1 MSENTEENSAKKV
14 SKKKIVFVQIDE
26 EITSIFERV
35 EKLPYKEVYL
45 VVPKRAA
52 LLQSV
57 VNLKILK
64 QKFDEI
70 EKTLAIITNDQNG
83 MKLAHLAEIKVFD
96 HWQNGEKTNSD
107 NKPDTALLKPIA
119 ASSNEVE
126 EEAPS
131 RLPQKKSS
139 IFEVVRDLKSGEK
152 GFSLKSYLKER
163 RISKAQAFNLNMPAS
178 TKKFIGGLLALSV
191 AVFLIIAYV
200 ALPGAVINIV
210 PASSVIT
217 KAANITLE
225 SNPNDARSLKS
236 YVIEASVDLTYT
248 HHASGTKSQGANAS
262 GTITI
267 YNENNKEQQLVA
279 QTRFQS
285 PEGIIFRLQRE
296 VFVPAGSSENPGQ
309 IEVTVVADPT
319 DANGVAVGER
329 GNIGPSKFFV
339 VALNEENRKK
349 VYAESFAYMAG
360 GITDVNSFVTEDDL
374 TAAGQKLEEQLKEKA
389 ISALRKE
396 ALAQG
401 NALQKNFVLLEDS
414 DVITYGTPDIDFP
427 TSLVNQEMETFD
439 ISGTMTIEGIAYDSE
454 ALLSILKSEIINGKT
469 PGKQL
474 IKIDE
479 NSISISVFEVGNNYY
494 KFTAQIQG
502 IEEYEIDPELEGGSK
517 LAKKIKEHIAGKTK
531 EEAEAYIQNLP
542 EVNSVEIKIW
552 PVWSPTIPSLPDNIK
567 IKSLSDSDVI
577 AVEEE
582 LANE

>member
-1 MSENTEENSAKKV
+1 MPDHTEDNSAKKV
-14 SKKKIVFVQIDE
+14 SKKKIIFVQIDE
-26 EITSIFERV
+26 EITGIFERV
-35 EKLPYKEVYL
+35 QKLPYKEVYL

-70 EKTLAIITNDQNG
+70 DKTLAIITNDQNG
-83 MKLAHLAEIKVFD
+83 MKLAQLSEIKVFD
-96 HWQNGEKTNSD
+96 HWQNGEKNGGE
-107 NKPDTALLKPIA
+107 NKEETTLLKPIA
-119 ASSNEVE
+119 ATSNEVE

-139 IFEVVRDLKSGEK
+139 IFEVVRDLKSGDK
-152 GFSLKSYLKER
+152 GFSLKTYLKDR
-163 RISKAQAFNLNMPAS
+163 KANKAYSLNLNMPTS
-178 TKKFIGGLLALSV
+178 TKKFIGGLLVLSI

-210 PASSVIT
+210 PASAVIT
-217 KAANITLE
+217 KASNIALE
-225 SNPNDARSLKS
+225 SNPTDSRSLKS
-236 YVIEASVDLTYT
+236 YPIEASVDLTYT
-248 HHASGTKSQGANAS
+248 HHASGTKSQGANS
-262 GTITI
+262 TGTITI

-279 QTRFQS
+279 QTRFES
-285 PEGIIFRLQRE
+285 PEGIIFRIQKE
-296 VFVPAGSSENPGQ
+296 VFVPAGSSTAPGQ
-309 IEVTVVADPT
+309 LEATVVADT
-319 DANGVAVGER
+319 VDANNVAVGER

-349 VYAESFAYMAG
+349 VYAESFEYMTG
-360 GITDVNSFVTEDDL
+360 GVTDVNSYVVDEDL

-401 NALQKNFVLLEDS
+401 NALSKNLVLLEDS
-414 DVITYGTPDIDFP
+414 DVIEYGTAKITFP
-427 TSLVNQEMETFD
+427 TNLIGQEMETFD
-439 ISGTMTIEGIAYDSE
+439 VSGKMTISGVAYDSE
-454 ALLSILKSEIINGKT
+454 ALLSILKSEIFASKT

-474 IKIDE
+474 VKIDE
-479 NSISISVFEVGNNYY
+479 NSISISVFEVGTSYI

-517 LAKKIKEHIAGKTK
+517 LAKKIKEHVAGKTK

-542 EVNSVEIKIW
+542 EVNSVEINIW

-567 IKSLSDSDVI
+567 IKSLSDADVI
-577 AVEEE
+577 AVESEE
-582 LANE
+582 